1 MIQSLDKSN
10 AVATVLTVYGIET
23 FQHLSAE
30 LDTRMLVATV
40 LTVYG
45 IETCLYHML
54 PHHINLLQQHLS
66 FTICATG
73 CEVAEAQSDDEAHT
87 LQVPERSEGKT
98 KVIKE

>member
-1 MIQSLDKSN
+1 MEI
-10 AVATVLTVYGIET
+10 
-23 FQHLSAE
+23 
-30 LDTRMLVATV
+30 V

-66 FTICATG
+66 FTICATE

-98 KVIKE
+98 KRVKGVYLLFTVLKRFLSFVFDVYFTSCNSAYRLRY